1 MTQQSKKIFLTAEWR
16 RLIMA
21 NYRIDPAMLQ
31 PYLPAHTE
39 PDYYN
44 GQCYV
49 SLVGFLFR
57 NVRVKGLVIPWHR
70 HFPEVNLRFYVK
82 HFDGQQWK
90 RGVVFISEIVPK
102 PAISWVANTIY
113 KENYSTLPM
122 QHQWKEAEEQLHT
135 SYHWKKNK
143 QWNKLEVTTP
153 VLPQALVAGSEE
165 EFITE
170 HFWGYAR
177 AGVNRTAEYEVAHP
191 RWDIYPVNNFS
202 VDCDFSA
209 LYGERFSFLHQ
220 EKPASVFLAEG
231 SAIKVY
237 GKKLISESFSPS
249 TEKRAIQNPSG
260 LR

>member
-21 NYRIDPAMLQ
+21 NYCIDPAILQ

-39 PDYYN
+39 LDYYK
-44 GQCYV
+44 GQCYI

-57 NVRVKGLVIPWHR
+57 DVRIKGLAIPWHR
-70 HFPEVNLRFYVK
+70 DFPEVNLRFYVK

-122 QHQWKEAEEQLHT
+122 RYQWKEAEELLHT

-143 QWNKLEVTTP
+143 QWNKLAVITNVT
-153 VLPQALVAGSEE
+153 PQPLATGSEE

-177 AGVNRTAEYEVAHP
+177 AGVKQTAEYEVAHP

-202 VDCDFSA
+202 VDCDFNA
-209 LYGERFSFLHQ
+209 LYGERFSFLQ
-220 EKPASVFLAEG
+220 QGKPVSVFLAEG
-231 SAIKVY
+231 SVIKVY
-237 GKKLISESFSPS
+237 GKKLILKSSSPL
-249 TEKRAIQNPSG
+249 TETLPIQNPSG